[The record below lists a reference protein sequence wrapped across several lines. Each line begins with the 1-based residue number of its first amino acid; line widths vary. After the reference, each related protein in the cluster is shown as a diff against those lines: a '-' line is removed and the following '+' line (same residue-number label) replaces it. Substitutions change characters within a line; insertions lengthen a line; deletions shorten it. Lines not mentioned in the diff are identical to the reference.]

1 MATEKL
7 VNKER
12 LTYYHTKATAK
23 YDGKYVAKEDG
34 KGLSTNDYTTAEK
47 SKLAAIAE
55 GAEVNAIATVKVN
68 GSALTPDANKAV
80 DVTVPTKTSDL
91 TNDSDF
97 QTGTQVSTAITT
109 AIAGVTQFDYQVVE
123 SLPATG
129 VKGTI
134 YLMANSGSGSNV
146 YDEYVWID
154 NKFEKLGS
162 TEVDLSGY
170 YTKTEVD
177 TLLNAKADA
186 STTYTKTEVDSLV
199 NAKADAFDIITEAEI
214 DAIVA

>member
-47 SKLAAIAE
+47 TKLAGIAE
-55 GAEVNAIATVKVN
+55 GAAANVIETVKVN
-68 GSALTPDANKAV
+68 GKALTPDDNKAV
-80 DVTVPTKTSDL
+80 DVTVPTSTNDL

-97 QTGTQVSTAITT
+97 QTGTQVSTAIST
-109 AIAGVTQFDYQVVE
+109 AITGVTQFDYQVVATLPE
-123 SLPATG
+123 SG

-134 YLMANSGSGSNV
+134 YLVANSGSGSNV
-146 YDEYVWID
+146 YDEYVWV
-154 NKFEKLGS
+154 NNAFEKLGT

-170 YTKTEVD
+170 YTSTQVD
-177 TLLNAKADA
+177 TLLADKADK
-186 STTYTKTEVDSLV
+186 STTYTKTEVDNLV
-199 NAKADAFDIITEAEI
+199 DAKADAFDIITEAEI